1 MPSPVLIVLVSL
13 LAADLLWWLR
23 ADCWARRSRH
33 ALGWRLLL
41 GLFMG
46 GQIALVLWIFGGLV
60 PVVSS
65 LGRPSQLLSA
75 AAYLWHL
82 LMLPAGWILVA
93 TTGILFWA
101 WRWGRQLAGWTA
113 PRPWQQTTSTEAGP
127 APFPPPTPVPAV
139 CTGETATRRQ
149 FLGTLTTVT
158 PALLTGAGM
167 AYSRTQLCQFRI
179 RPMDVRLPNLPPQL
193 DGLRIALVS
202 DLHVGTFTSG
212 QTVKRVVEETSRL
225 DADLVLLP
233 GDLIN
238 NALADLSDALDAVS
252 NMQSRHGAYLCVGNH
267 DLIED
272 GAEFIRRVKARTPLL
287 VNESRG
293 VSIRGQ
299 HVQLLG
305 LPWNRDE
312 TLIASSVRQLARQIV
327 PGAFPILL
335 AHHPHAFDAAAA
347 VGIPL
352 TVSGHTH
359 GGQLM
364 LSDTVGFGPLL
375 YRYWSG
381 LYRKPAHNGASLVVS
396 NGVGNWFP
404 LRIGAPAEIIHLT
417 LRSVAQTTGRT
428 RRAPLSISSSGPPTL
443 PWTWP
448 VDGATMLSG

>member
-1 MPSPVLIVLVSL
+1 M
-13 LAADLLWWLR
+13 
-23 ADCWARRSRH
+23 RH
-33 ALGWRLLL
+33 ALGWRLFA

-46 GQIALVLWIFGGLV
+46 AQIALVLWILGGLF
-60 PVVSS
+60 PAASS
-65 LGRPSQLLSA
+65 RGRPPQFLSA

-82 LMLPAGWILVA
+82 LILPACWIPVA
-93 TTGILFWA
+93 IAALLFGM
-101 WRWGRQLAGWTA
+101 WRLGRRVAGWTA
-113 PRPWQQTTSTEAGP
+113 SSRDDASTIAGSALFPESIPLLDASSRETTTRRRFLGMLTTA
-127 APFPPPTPVPAV
+127 TPV
-139 CTGETATRRQ
+139 
-149 FLGTLTTVT
+149 
-158 PALLTGAGM
+158 LLTGAGV
-167 AYSRTQLCQFRI
+167 AYSRTQLREFRI
-179 RPMDVRLPNLPPQL
+179 RPIDVALPSLPPEL

-202 DLHVGTFTSG
+202 DLHVGTFTNG

-272 GAEFIRRVKARTPLL
+272 GAKFIRRVKARVPLL
-287 VNESRG
+287 VDEFRI
-293 VSIRGQ
+293 VRIRGQ
-299 HVQLLG
+299 IVQLLG

-312 TLIASSVRQLARQIV
+312 TRIANSVQRLARQIA
-327 PGAFPILL
+327 PDAFPILL

-364 LSDTVGFGPLL
+364 LSDAVGFGPLM

-381 LYRKPAHNGASLVVS
+381 LYRKPASNGASLVVS

-417 LRSVAQTTGRT
+417 LRSAV
-428 RRAPLSISSSGPPTL
+428 PTIGEMIHRL
-443 PWTWP
+443 E
-448 VDGATMLSG
+448 

>member
-1 MPSPVLIVLVSL
+1 MASPVLIVLTFL
-13 LAADLLWWLR
+13 LAADLLWWWR
-23 ADCWARRSRH
+23 ADRRARPLRR
-33 ALGWRLLL
+33 ALGWRLLI

-46 GQIALVLWIFGGLV
+46 GQIALVLWTFAGRL
-60 PVVSS
+60 PAAFAP
-65 LGRPSQLLSA
+65 GRPPQFLVA

-82 LMLPAGWILVA
+82 IILPASWAVVA
-93 TTGILFWA
+93 TSAMLFGA
-101 WRWGRQLAGWTA
+101 WRWGRRLVGRTA
-113 PRPWQQTTSTEAGP
+113 PGCPAASAGG
-127 APFPPPTPVPAV
+127 ADTKN
-139 CTGETATRRQ
+139 RRQ
-149 FLGTLTTVT
+149 FLGMLTTAT
-158 PALLTGAGM
+158 PALVTGAGV
-167 AYSRTQLCQFRI
+167 AYSLTQLREFRI
-179 RPMDVRLPNLPPQL
+179 RPMSVAIPSLPPEL
-193 DGLRIALVS
+193 DGLRIALVA
-202 DLHVGTFTSG
+202 DLHIGTFTNG

-272 GAEFIRRVKARTPLL
+272 GAEFIRRAQARASLL
-287 VNESRG
+287 VNESRV

-299 HVQLLG
+299 LVQLLG

-312 TLIASSVRQLARQIV
+312 ALIANSVRQMAGQIV

-335 AHHPHAFDAAAA
+335 AHHPHAFDSAAA
-347 VGIPL
+347 VGFPL

-364 LSDTVGFGPLL
+364 ISEGIGFGPLM

-381 LYRKPAHNGASLVVS
+381 LYRKPEQNGASLVVS

-417 LRSVAQTTGRT
+417 LRS
-428 RRAPLSISSSGPPTL
+428 
-443 PWTWP
+443 
-448 VDGATMLSG
+448 ATSTMGVHPHI